1 MFRPTFRWLLAVLV
15 SVAVLAAACG
25 GSSGGSTSGGQK
37 AKLTASYSEL
47 VPDELWPWGAADGGY
62 FSRNGLDVSLTSVSS
77 TNGVAALL
85 SGQVQLAQLGGSEV
99 LSAAAGGADVQ
110 IIANLCPYYPYL
122 FMANSSITSL
132 NDLKGKKVGISSFGG
147 SSDTATRTALSK
159 QGLNPDSDVTIVPT
173 GSSSN
178 RVAALRSGSIQAG
191 MSQPP
196 ESVTLQKDG
205 FRPLLDLAKLKLPAA
220 NTVLAVRKS
229 WASSHHSQVQ
239 AYVDSLVQAMARERK
254 DKQFTSQ
261 VLAKWQKLKDPSSLD
276 PTYSFYMN
284 EVFPTYPSPRPAQ
297 FADAVQVGQ
306 KKNSKLAGFNVASA
320 LDGSYVNSAANR
332 KLG

>member
-1 MFRPTFRWLLAVLV
+1 MFRPTFRTVIAIAVAASLLV
-15 SVAVLAAACG
+15 ACG
-25 GSSGGSTSGGQK
+25 GSSGGSSSSGQK

-47 VPDELWPWGAADGGY
+47 VPDELWPWGAAEGGY

-122 FMANSSITSL
+122 FMASSSVTSM

-147 SSDTATRTALSK
+147 SSDTATRAGLRK
-159 QGLNPDSDVTIVPT
+159 EGLNPDSDVTIVPT

-178 RVAALRSGSIQAG
+178 RIAALRSGSIQAG

-196 ESVTLQKDG
+196 ESVTLQKEG

-229 WASSHHSQVQ
+229 WAGSHHSEVQ
-239 AYVDSLVQAMARERK
+239 AYVDSVVQAVARERK
-254 DKQFTSQ
+254 DKEFTWN
-261 VLAKWQKLKDPSSLD
+261 VLAKWQKLKDRLSLD
-276 PTYSFYMN
+276 PTYAFYMN
-284 EVFPTYPSPRPAQ
+284 EVFQAYPYPRAAQ

-306 KKNSKLAGFNVASA
+306 KKNSKLAGFNVAGA
-320 LDGSYVNSAANR
+320 LDDSYVKNAANR

>member
-1 MFRPTFRWLLAVLV
+1 MFRPTFRTVIAIAVAASLLV
-15 SVAVLAAACG
+15 ACG
-25 GSSGGSTSGGQK
+25 GSSGGSSSSGQK

-47 VPDELWPWGAADGGY
+47 VPDELWPWGAAEGGY

-122 FMANSSITSL
+122 FMASSSVTSM

-147 SSDTATRTALSK
+147 SSDTATRAGLRK
-159 QGLNPDSDVTIVPT
+159 DGLNPDSDVTIVPT

-178 RVAALRSGSIQAG
+178 RIAALRSGSIQAG

-229 WASSHHSQVQ
+229 WAGSHHSEVQ
-239 AYVDSLVQAMARERK
+239 AYVDSLVQAVARERK
-254 DKQFTSQ
+254 DKEFTWNA
-261 VLAKWQKLKDPSSLD
+261 LARWQKLKDRSALD
-276 PTYSFYMN
+276 PTYAFYMN
-284 EVFPTYPSPRPAQ
+284 EVFPTYPYPRAAQ

-306 KKNSKLAGFNVASA
+306 KKNSKLAGFNVAGA
-320 LDGSYVNSAANR
+320 LDDSYVKNAANR